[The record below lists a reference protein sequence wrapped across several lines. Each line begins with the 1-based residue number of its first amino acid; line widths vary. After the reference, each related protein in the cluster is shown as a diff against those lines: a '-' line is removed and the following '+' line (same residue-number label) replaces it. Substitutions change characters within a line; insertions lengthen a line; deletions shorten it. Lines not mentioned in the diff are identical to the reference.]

1 MGEEVS
7 FNSLN
12 NISDIYKQLS
22 SITST
27 LAQITK
33 SRVNEFQFSLAY
45 VIEHDD
51 VYSNYTLS
59 LQREGALI
67 YNALLMFEP
76 AFYDL
81 NGYPEVGD
89 YVYILHQNNKFNIFI
104 LSRCNTP
111 AKVMVGS
118 NYNGVAAGVLM
129 P

>member
-1 MGEEVS
+1 MGEEIS
-7 FNSLN
+7 FSGAN
-12 NISDIYKQLS
+12 NIGDIYKQLS
-22 SITST
+22 GIAST
-27 LAQITK
+27 LANITR
-33 SRVNEFQFSLAY
+33 SRADEFQFSLAY
-45 VIEHDD
+45 VIDHDD
-51 VYSNYTLS
+51 AYSNYTLS
-59 LQREGALI
+59 LQREGILI
-67 YNALLMFEP
+67 YNAVLMFEP

-118 NYNGVAAGVLM
+118 NYNGIAPGVLM